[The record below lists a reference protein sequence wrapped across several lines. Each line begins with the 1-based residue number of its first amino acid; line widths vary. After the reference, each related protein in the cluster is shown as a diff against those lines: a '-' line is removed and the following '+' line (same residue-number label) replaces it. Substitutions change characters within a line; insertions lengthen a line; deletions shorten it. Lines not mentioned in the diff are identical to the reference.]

1 MSVLVKNMKMP
12 NACAECHLNH
22 DKMLCSVTGTQWWSD
37 RFILLDFDEY
47 NERLPDCPLLELPEK
62 HGRLIDGDAL
72 VTEMTN
78 GIRAGNLE
86 DGYEKYQNINNMDDC
101 VECVKY
107 ADVVIEA
114 EGEKPYRTRY
124 EVGEEHPVA
133 YEIEAEDE

>member
-12 NACAECHLNH
+12 EKC
-22 DKMLCSVTGTQWWSD
+22 
-37 RFILLDFDEY
+37 
-47 NERLPDCPLLELPEK
+47 PDCNFESEHGFCLAKSPNFCGYTDELVRPDWCPLVELPEK

-114 EGEKPYRTRY
+114 EENK
-124 EVGEEHPVA
+124 
-133 YEIEAEDE
+133 

>member
-1 MSVLVKNMKMP
+1 MSVLIKGMEMPSECEYCGFYRFYPENGNIWCNAKNRILKTKWEEPYWTHLDMK
-12 NACAECHLNH
+12 
-22 DKMLCSVTGTQWWSD
+22 
-37 RFILLDFDEY
+37 R
-47 NERLPDCPLLELPEK
+47 PDWCPLIELPEK

-114 EGEKPYRTRY
+114 EGE
-124 EVGEEHPVA
+124 
-133 YEIEAEDE
+133 

>member
-1 MSVLVKNMKMP
+1 MSILVKDMKMP
-12 NACAECHLNH
+12 
-22 DKMLCSVTGTQWWSD
+22 
-37 RFILLDFDEY
+37 
-47 NERLPDCPLLELPEK
+47 ERCLDCPMYDHYNYYCQMYAFNILARYNRDGSTRPEWCELVELPEK

-114 EGEKPYRTRY
+114 EGE
-124 EVGEEHPVA
+124 G
-133 YEIEAEDE
+133 

>member
-1 MSVLVKNMKMP
+1 VSVIVKGMQKPRKCFEIIDGQCKYCPFVNTDDD
-12 NACAECHLNH
+12 CILQR
-22 DKMLCSVTGTQWWSD
+22 DKCYGTWEEQ
-37 RFILLDFDEY
+37 Y
-47 NERLPDCPLLELPEK
+47 AGCPLVELPEK

-114 EGEKPYRTRY
+114 EGE
-124 EVGEEHPVA
+124 
-133 YEIEAEDE
+133 

>member
-12 NACAECHLNH
+12 
-22 DKMLCSVTGTQWWSD
+22 K
-37 RFILLDFDEY
+37 
-47 NERLPDCPLLELPEK
+47 DCPQCLLSSWSPITDEFLGCFAVPGKRYAVLNDKEYAKSTKRPDWCPLVELPEK

-114 EGEKPYRTRY
+114 EGE
-124 EVGEEHPVA
+124 
-133 YEIEAEDE
+133 